1 MTKDKR
7 LGSDPLTWLKD
18 EENGQA
24 PDSAPQD
31 GKAEDVLDFLGQSEP
46 RWSRSEVLENLPMP
60 VCVASLLG
68 EMHWANPAF
77 CELSGYEPGELAQ
90 KNWRDV
96 FNSASDHNLG
106 RRKVKTSQ
114 NKTYPSTL
122 ISPAGDSLDI
132 IINRFFGKAAGLEE
146 GYFFA
151 ALELPAAPP
160 PEPEVIE
167 RIVEVVKE
175 AESPQQEVA
184 APRRR
189 GSGSWK
195 RPRPHAPPRC
205 WPVRLTHRRPRVK
218 KPPWPQG
225 PKTNFWGCWR
235 PRRTC
240 LAAAAWTP
248 PVCAGCW
255 PGLSRRLC
263 LKQEVDLEIDAASL
277 SVGRALA
284 AAWVLI
290 CLGWSSDPAKEAEKA
305 KKKSKRKARKRD
317 HDGHESL
324 DGETPDDQ
332 ADQPLPQPLQ
342 LSISTQSDGG
352 CLLRIWGGELPSKLK
367 LGKGGPMDLLAG
379 SLAALGGGLL
389 GVRGQENQFLAMF

>member
-96 FNSASDHNLG
+96 FNSASDQNLG

-122 ISPAGDSLDI
+122 INPAGDSLDI

-184 APRRR
+184 APPPRVWVLEEASAARAAEMLAGPADAPAPEGKKAALAAGAKDEFLGLLEAEADLL
-189 GSGSWK
+189 GSG
-195 RPRPHAPPRC
+195 RLDAAGLC
-205 WPVRLTHRRPRVK
+205 GLLAGAVPVALPET
-218 KPPWPQG
+218 
-225 PKTNFWGCWR
+225 
-235 PRRTC
+235 
-240 LAAAAWTP
+240 
-248 PVCAGCW
+248 
-255 PGLSRRLC
+255 
-263 LKQEVDLEIDAASL
+263 EVDLEIDAASL

-305 KKKSKRKARKRD
+305 KKKQKKSKKKD
-317 HDGHESL
+317 HDGHESR